1 MDTTAPY
8 YWLDKDYVDR
18 DDERVVGSVMEHPP
32 SRFNAYD
39 EKGKGLGRFLTLER
53 AKREVEILL
62 QTTGMREGERGGS
75 KHGYVG

>member
-1 MDTTAPY
+1 MDTTASY
-8 YWLDKDYVDR
+8 YWLDEDYVDR

-53 AKREVEILL
+53 AKREVETLL
-62 QTTGMREGERGGS
+62 AGANHRDA
-75 KHGYVG
+75 